1 MQHEYEDKYLLAEF
15 LANASIAC
23 HFSIL
28 EHLGVTGKPLEQV
41 HSCLYSLF
49 TIKTIT
55 YALLITLTSHF
66 CSLSFI
72 FLIFILFCYSLFY
85 AYALCSIFSLLSLF
99 ISVLL
104 YSFIPLF
111 FYSFIL
117 VLSNISL
124 VKRMG
129 SKTKCNTQTNS
140 WRKLQV
146 LKKSSQRSRIRHKE
160 CTIPS
165 LFHLPSFSFMQVT
178 KAGIFGKFES
188 FTVTKVHEYFWEYKI
203 KWELLAFPGVDHAKA
218 IVLQVCSLLYYLFY
232 LYLILVPQWY
242 NWAQDCDWNA
252 FSQAWECGP
261 QSCWCKHH
269 LVASGTLL
277 LRGLVAYSVEE
288 CG

>member
-1 MQHEYEDKYLLAEF
+1 MQRKRKKTEKIKNKSKKKNNKNNQNIILFIYLFIVQTILENTRNPQYASEVQHEYEDKYLLAEF

-140 WRKLQV
+140 
-146 LKKSSQRSRIRHKE
+146 
-160 CTIPS
+160 
-165 LFHLPSFSFMQVT
+165 
-178 KAGIFGKFES
+178 
-188 FTVTKVHEYFWEYKI
+188 
-203 KWELLAFPGVDHAKA
+203 
-218 IVLQVCSLLYYLFY
+218 
-232 LYLILVPQWY
+232 
-242 NWAQDCDWNA
+242 
-252 FSQAWECGP
+252 
-261 QSCWCKHH
+261 
-269 LVASGTLL
+269 
-277 LRGLVAYSVEE
+277 
-288 CG
+288 